1 MGETD
6 RAALKLYRTA
16 ADNVK
21 GCRSR
26 RRRSQDTR
34 TTCVFALF
42 ALPPQA
48 QERQNEDFVFSAT
61 AAVRCRVRRV
71 EGSFRTSGADVFI
84 MKLQTCLLLVAA
96 VWLALPALAS
106 ADQRGEEDN
115 HPRFQYAVLRDK
127 GTGSRVPPWTCVTVP
142 APRGS
147 DSHRCSQRDA
157 GGSPLETALNE
168 ANSRPRFHYAVLVRN
183 MPAPLAQVP
192 REQAAATTRD
202 PVMAVV
208 CLLLPAVFIV
218 AGQLRP
224 RRTPQCCMR
233 KSAPC

>member
-1 MGETD
+1 M
-6 RAALKLYRTA
+6 
-16 ADNVK
+16 N
-21 GCRSR
+21 R
-26 RRRSQDTR
+26 R
-34 TTCVFALF
+34 
-42 ALPPQA
+42 
-48 QERQNEDFVFSAT
+48 
-61 AAVRCRVRRV
+61 
-71 EGSFRTSGADVFI
+71 
-84 MKLQTCLLLVAA
+84 TCLLLAAA

-115 HPRFQYAVLRDK
+115 HPRFQYAVLRNK

-147 DSHRCSQRDA
+147 LFSGTTRNQTD
-157 GGSPLETALNE
+157 
-168 ANSRPRFHYAVLVRN
+168 SRPRFHYAVLVRN
-183 MPAPLAQVP
+183 VPAPLAQVP

-224 RRTPQCCMR
+224 RRTPQRCMR
-233 KSAPC
+233 KSVPC